1 MNQQKLTF
9 LDITIMV
16 LSIYVLVALLIDS
29 FFKLSPETSQLIS
42 LVDNMICIIFL
53 YDFFY
58 RFFKAKSK
66 LQFMRWGWI
75 DFISSIPTFNFLQ
88 YGRTIRLIRVIRVMR
103 AFRSVR
109 FLIQHIFKSRI
120 NGTFAAV
127 ALIAFLTLIFG
138 AIGILQVETTP
149 NSNIKSAEDA
159 LWWAFTTIT
168 TVGYGDKYPITT
180 EGRLIA
186 AILMTTGVGLFGTFT
201 GYVASWFLNS
211 NNAIEKKDDWID
223 QLEKIKEL
231 QEKGILSEDEFNE
244 QKSKILI
251 ESMN

>member
-9 LDITIMV
+9 LDIAIMV
-16 LSIYVLVALLIDS
+16 LSIYVLGALLIDS
-29 FFKLSPETSQLIS
+29 FFKLSTEMSQLIS
-42 LVDNMICIIFL
+42 LLDNLICIVFL

-58 RFFKAKSK
+58 RLLKAKSK

-103 AFRSVR
+103 VFRSVR

-138 AIGILQVETTP
+138 SIGILQVETTP

-201 GYVASWFLNS
+201 GYVASWFLNNS
-211 NNAIEKKDDWID
+211 DAKDNNDWII
-223 QLEKIKEL
+223 QLEKLKEL
-231 QEKGILSEDEFNE
+231 QERGILSEDEFNE
-244 QKSKILI
+244 QKSKVLI